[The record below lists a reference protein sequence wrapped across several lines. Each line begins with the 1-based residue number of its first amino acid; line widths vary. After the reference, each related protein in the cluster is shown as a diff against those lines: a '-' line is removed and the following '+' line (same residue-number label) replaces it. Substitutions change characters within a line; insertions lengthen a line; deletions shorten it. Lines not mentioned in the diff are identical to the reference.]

1 MPQIRSPLGL
11 TLVLIGVIL
20 IIPGAVSV
28 WLGTNGIVINRT
40 DLHFGPTTTAEIA
53 NGWIMISVATALFVA
68 FAVLFFTKRS
78 LLSKNAPHFT

>member
-11 TLVLIGVIL
+11 ALILIGILL
-20 IIPGAVSV
+20 IIPGAISV

-40 DLHFGPTTTAEIA
+40 DLHFGPTTTAEITY
-53 NGWIMISVATALFVA
+53 GWVTISIAVVLFVV

-78 LLSKNAPHFT
+78 LLSKEVPHFP